1 MSETNQAF
9 TSGLCGGTGHKGAE
23 AQLAVFAHAFEG
35 TSELICITDLEDR
48 FTFVNRAFLEAY
60 GYAEAEILG
69 QHPGILYAPDNPPTL
84 LPEILEQSRLGGWRG
99 EVLNRRKD
107 GTAFPVFLNTSK
119 IADKTG
125 RVIGLMGVARDITGR
140 KRAEKRNAAFSNL
153 GLRLSSAT
161 TQKDAA
167 WIIVQV
173 ADELWGWDA
182 CTVDLYSSEE
192 DTVRSVLALDTING
206 RRVEIAPRR
215 LDAKPSP
222 RARRIMTQGSELIL
236 REPPIVLPPDSIPFG
251 DEARPSASLM
261 LVPIR
266 NGPRVIGLLSIQSY
280 TPKAYTPENLQT
292 LQALADHCGG
302 ALERIRAEETSRAG
316 EERLRTLIANIPGAV
331 YRLRP
336 PPDWSVEFISDV
348 IADISGY
355 PACDF
360 VADQA
365 RAYSSVI
372 HPQDQAFVRKS
383 LMEKLALRQPYEMQY
398 RLVRAD
404 ERIRWVHEKG
414 QGVFDREGKLL
425 CLDGV
430 ILDITEW
437 KQAEIALKQSQ
448 EWLSAILGASRDGM
462 VVEANEQ
469 IVYVNDSFARL
480 YRYAG
485 PAELIGQ
492 PISAVHSPKD
502 AARLQ
507 EWGRQRARGESAP
520 STFECKGRRKD
531 GTLIDVE
538 ASVSTAAIAGKT
550 YTIMMVR
557 DIADRLSLEEQLR
570 QAQKME
576 SIGQLA
582 GGIAHDFNNILTII
596 QGNASLLL
604 SENLPEITADSARQ
618 ISLAAQRAANLT
630 RQLLMFS
637 RRQVLQLRTLDL
649 GEVVSGMIK
658 MLRRVLGEDVAL
670 EVQYASALPRIK
682 ADQGMMEQILLNLV
696 LNARDAMPKG
706 GKLTIATSAVTIDEA
721 QAQQNPEA
729 TTGQAVGL
737 SVSDSGCGIPPE
749 DLSHI
754 FEPFFTTKDIGKGT
768 GLGLATVYGIVKQ
781 HGGWIRVVSE
791 VDKGAIFQVFLPS
804 ARETAGIIEEAPTPK
819 PVRGGTETI
828 LVVEDELAVRVL
840 LLSLLERQGYQV
852 LEAASGLAAV
862 KVWREHQA
870 EIDLLLTDLVM
881 PEGMSGQELA
891 EKLQSEKPQLK
902 ILYTSGY
909 SADIAGQD
917 LVIREGFNFLQKPY
931 SPQKLLKAVR
941 DCLDRAG

>member
-1 MSETNQAF
+1 MSEKNQAIISSSCDL
-9 TSGLCGGTGHKGAE
+9 TDRKEAD
-23 AQLAVFAHAFEG
+23 AQLAVFAHAFAG

-69 QHPGILYAPDNPPTL
+69 QHPGLLHAPHNPPAL

-107 GTAFPVFLNTSK
+107 GTTFPVFLSTSK

-125 RVIGLMGVARDITGR
+125 RVIGLMGVARDITER
-140 KRAEKRNAAFSNL
+140 KREEKRNTAFSNL

-173 ADELWGWDA
+173 ADELLGWDA
-182 CTVDLYSSEE
+182 CTVDSYSSEE
-192 DTVRSVLALDTING
+192 DAVHSILALDTIDG
-206 RRVEIAPRR
+206 RRVDIAPCRP
-215 LDAKPSP
+215 DSKPSP
-222 RARRIMTQGSELIL
+222 RARRIMTQGAELIL
-236 REPPIVLPPDSIPFG
+236 RTPPIVLPPDSISFG
-251 DEARPSASLM
+251 DESRPSASLM

-280 TPKAYTPENLQT
+280 TPKAYTPQDLQT

-316 EERLRTLIANIPGAV
+316 EERLRTLISNIPGAV

-355 PACDF
+355 PARDF
-360 VADQA
+360 VANQV
-365 RAYSSVI
+365 RTYSSII
-372 HPQDQAFVRKS
+372 HPQNLAAVQNNLV
-383 LMEKLALRQPYEMQY
+383 EKLALRQPYEAQY

-404 ERIRWVHEKG
+404 QRIRWVHEKG
-414 QGVFDREGKLL
+414 QGVFDQEGKLL

-437 KQAEIALKQSQ
+437 KQAEITLKQSQ
-448 EWLSAILGASRDGM
+448 EWLSAILGASRDGI

-492 PISAVHSPKD
+492 PISAMHSPKD
-502 AARLQ
+502 GARQL

-520 STFECKGRRKD
+520 STYEFKGRRQD
-531 GTLIDVE
+531 GTLVDLE
-538 ASVSTAAIAGKT
+538 AAVSTATIAGKT
-550 YTIMMVR
+550 YTITMVR
-557 DIADRLSLEEQLR
+557 DIADRLSLEGQLR

-576 SIGQLA
+576 SVGQLA

-604 SENLPEITADSARQ
+604 SENLPEIPTDCAQQ

-637 RRQVLQLRTLDL
+637 RRQMLQLKTLDL
-649 GEVVSGMIK
+649 GEVVSGMTK

-670 EVQYASALPRIK
+670 EVQYASTLPRIK

-721 QAQQNPEA
+721 QARQNPEA
-729 TTGQAVGL
+729 TTGQAVCL
-737 SVSDSGCGIPPE
+737 SVSDSGCGIAPE
-749 DLSHI
+749 ALSHI
-754 FEPFFTTKDIGKGT
+754 FEPFFTTKDVGKGT

-791 VDKGAIFQVFLPS
+791 VDKGAIFQIFLPS
-804 ARETAGIIEEAPTPK
+804 ARETGEAGDEAPAPK

-852 LEAASGLAAV
+852 LEAASGVAAA
-862 KVWREHQA
+862 KRSGA
-870 EIDLLLTDLVM
+870 SIRLKLT
-881 PEGMSGQELA
+881 
-891 EKLQSEKPQLK
+891 
-902 ILYTSGY
+902 
-909 SADIAGQD
+909 
-917 LVIREGFNFLQKPY
+917 
-931 SPQKLLKAVR
+931 
-941 DCLDRAG
+941 CC